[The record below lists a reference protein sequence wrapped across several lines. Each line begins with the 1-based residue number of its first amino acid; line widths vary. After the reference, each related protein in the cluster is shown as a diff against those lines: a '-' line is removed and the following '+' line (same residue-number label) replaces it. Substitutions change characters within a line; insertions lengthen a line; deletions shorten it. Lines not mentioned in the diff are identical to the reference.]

1 MADPG
6 ANGGKPA
13 ALQEEPM
20 AVPVHEPARHRHS
33 LTVGHLDHP
42 AASSSDPAKTSG

>member
-6 ANGGKPA
+6 TNRSEPA

-20 AVPVHEPARHRHS
+20 AVAVHEPARYRHS
-33 LTVGHLDHP
+33 LPVYHLDHP
-42 AASSSDPAKTSG
+42 AASWSDPAKTPG